1 MTNHDGNTVEEWT
14 SKDVSAIFFM
24 TKPSLPVHVY
34 CLTQQPDLYL
44 HELTKLGESGL
55 ASSTLST
62 PTKARV
68 MAALQITN
76 QNTTIIESFWKWAN
90 VSVVDLVKACQILDR
105 PRLMRQLET
114 RIASIEAAHPHV
126 VSDQEDLCQDNDA
139 EHATGNRRIHK
150 QQSKHNRSHPID
162 KSERPHKRTRT
173 RQVDAYRKELDN
185 QRQLLVQDDHPQNI
199 HNNKILYKAA
209 HASSA
214 VRELIGSASLTG
226 ALSKKIRRWA
236 RSTLTKDFLEFIL
249 LTGSFDVWKQLADY
263 VHFRPNDFALD
274 YFLKAVHGGE
284 LPEGSFVRGASALMA
299 TTSPEAMEEA
309 FSKLAASHGPQ
320 LFRSY
325 NFLRT
330 QPRLLRNTT
339 IAKKLAEKIPL
350 STAVWYMEELAQCS
364 KKQVPSIVAR
374 RLREENWMEELAAAG
389 DNKVQSFG
397 KIVER
402 VLTFQSAGWHEAAN
416 ELLPAAET
424 SLGALKE
431 KWATGSFGMGFTLC
445 IGDMSYSM
453 TAAIQAATILSAM
466 VSSCFEGELCFFDH
480 VYHKSPIP
488 KPSSAE
494 DVLTICRKIR
504 ATGGTSL
511 AAGLWPYFE
520 NKVKIDRIVM
530 VTDEEENTP
539 CQGFMF
545 APLLK
550 KYKEE
555 VYADVQLIVI
565 CVGKGDS
572 SFRKSLER
580 NWIEYKLMEI
590 DEHRPD
596 LSKFDSMLGQ
606 IAILASQMTLCK
618 QKLSSD
624 QQEGIAKNEEQ
635 PNNDFVLV

>member
-44 HELTKLGESGL
+44 HELTKLGDSGL
-55 ASSTLST
+55 ASSSLST

-90 VSVVDLVKACQILDR
+90 VSVLDLVKACQILDR

-114 RIASIEAAHPHV
+114 RIACIEAAHPHV
-126 VSDQEDLCQDNDA
+126 VEDQEGNDVQ
-139 EHATGNRRIHK
+139 EQQHETDNRRIHK
-150 QQSKHNRSHPID
+150 RRCRPHNHRSKNNSNPAD
-162 KSERPHKRTRT
+162 KESERPHKRTRT
-173 RQVDAYRKELDN
+173 RQVDVYRKELEN
-185 QRQLLVQDDHPQNI
+185 QRQLLIQDDHPQNI
-199 HNNKILYKAA
+199 HNNKLYKAA

-249 LTGSFDVWKQLADY
+249 LTGSWDVWKQLADY

-339 IAKKLAEKIPL
+339 IANKLAEKIPL
-350 STAVWYMEELAQCS
+350 STAVWYMEELAQSS

-374 RLREENWMEELAAAG
+374 RLREERLMEELAAAG
-389 DNKVQSFG
+389 EKKVQSFG

-402 VLTFQSAGWHEAAN
+402 VLTFQAAGWHEAAN

-424 SLGALKE
+424 SLGALKK
-431 KWATGSFGMGFTLC
+431 KWATGSSGMGFTLC

-453 TAAIQAATILSAM
+453 TAAIQTATILSAM

-488 KPSSAE
+488 KPRSAE

-520 NKVKIDRIVM
+520 NKMKIDRIVM

-539 CQGFMF
+539 CHGFMF

-572 SFRKSLER
+572 GFRKSLER

-596 LSKFDSMLGQ
+596 LSKFDAMLGQ
-606 IAILASQMTLCK
+606 IAILSTGIRPGE
-618 QKLSSD
+618 QKLFD
-624 QQEGIAKNEEQ
+624 EEL
-635 PNNDFVLV
+635 PKDDFVLI